1 MKTAMGDGGV
11 PGLSNE
17 ERQKPRGQIGHAENA
32 HLLEEQYEQWRVNPS
47 SVDATWRAFFE
58 GFELGTQLE
67 PDREGLNGSS
77 EGNGIAAPVIPAAE
91 PTAALPAVDPMRQ
104 GHLSHLLF
112 AYRMLGHYIANIDPL
127 DFNKKELP
135 ELDLHNFKFTDADLD
150 QEFNAGTAGGG
161 GQKTLREILQILQ
174 DTYCRTV
181 GAQYM
186 HIQNFEIRRWLRDRM
201 ESSLNR
207 PNYSGEK
214 KRRILKSLMDAEQF
228 EKFLHTSYVG
238 QKRFSL
244 EGGETL
250 IPVLDAI
257 IQASP
262 SRGVFKIAMG
272 MAHRGRLNVLA
283 NILGKD
289 YKFLFDEFSDNYVQ
303 QVAHGD
309 GDVKYHLGFENTR
322 TTVDGGKVSI
332 NLAPNPSHLEAVTP
346 VVQGKARAF
355 QRLVNDSEE
364 RKKILPVVIH
374 GDGAFIGQGIVAET
388 FNMSQLD
395 GYKTGGTVHIVVNN
409 QIGFTTLPHDAR
421 STLYCTATAK
431 MLDVPIFH
439 VNGNDPVA
447 AVHCIEMALDFRQQF
462 GRDVVVDI
470 VCYRKHG
477 HNEGDEP
484 SFTQPRLYAAIA
496 KQPLVSEVFLKSL
509 IEEDVIDHEEA
520 QSFRNSFR
528 TALECARNESRSETQ
543 KLKPAIRPQLSTPE
557 MLDPANTAVT
567 LERLREVGM
576 PLTSEPDE
584 FALNPK
590 IQRLIK
596 QRREMVQGERPL
608 DWGMA
613 EALAF
618 GTLLTEDIP
627 VRLSGQDVRRGTFSH
642 RHAVYYEVGTRRRYL
657 PLRKLAPQQADFR
670 IFNSPLTE
678 AAVLGFEFGYS
689 LDYPNMLLLWEAQF
703 GDFANGA
710 QVIIDQFI
718 ASSESKWNETSN
730 IVLLLPHGYE
740 GQGPEHSSGRLER
753 FLQACAEDN
762 IQVGNFTTP
771 ANLFHALRRQVY
783 RPFNKPLVI
792 MTPKSLLRDPRCTS
806 SLEDLS
812 EGEFREI
819 IPDTKENAS
828 AKRVIF
834 CTGKVYYDLEEY
846 REQNNIDDAAIIRIE
861 QHYPLHE
868 ARLREALRHHPE
880 ASQFV
885 WCQEESENMG
895 AWFFMEP
902 RLRKLL
908 GQEIIYAGR
917 DASASPATGSRAI
930 HLLEQTKLIEEAF
943 TL

>member
-1 MKTAMGDGGV
+1 MKTPKGNGAA
-11 PGLSNE
+11 PALSTE

-32 HLLEEQYEQWRVNPS
+32 HMLEEHYEQWRVTPS

-67 PDREGLNGSS
+67 PDREGLNGGGRST
-77 EGNGIAAPVIPAAE
+77 GAVAPEVPRVE
-91 PTAALPAVDPMRQ
+91 PVPELPEVDPMRQ
-104 GHLSHLLF
+104 GRLFHLLF
-112 AYRMLGHYIANIDPL
+112 AYRMLGHYVANLDPL
-127 DFNKKELP
+127 GFNKQELP
-135 ELDLHNFKFTDADLD
+135 ELDLHNFKFTEADLD
-150 QEFNAGTAGGG
+150 HEFNAGSAGGG

-201 ESSLNR
+201 ESSRNR
-207 PNYSGEK
+207 PDYSREK
-214 KRRILKSLMDAEQF
+214 KRRIFKSLLDAEQF
-228 EKFLHTSYVG
+228 ERFLHTSYVG

-257 IQASP
+257 IQSAP

-272 MAHRGRLNVLA
+272 MPHRGRLNVLA
-283 NILGKD
+283 NIIGKD

-303 QVAHGD
+303 QLAHGD

-322 TTVDGGKVSI
+322 TTASGGKVSI
-332 NLAPNPSHLEAVTP
+332 KLAPNPSHLEAVTP

-355 QRLVNDSEE
+355 QRLINDSKD
-364 RKKILPVVIH
+364 RKKVLPVVIH

-421 STLYCTATAK
+421 STLYCTASAK

-484 SFTQPRLYAAIA
+484 SFTQPRLYASIA
-496 KQPLVSEVFLKSL
+496 EQPLVSDLFLKSL

-520 QSFRNSFR
+520 QSFRDSFR
-528 TALECARNESRSETQ
+528 TALECARNESRSETH
-543 KLKPAIRPQLSTPE
+543 KLRPAIRPQLATPE
-557 MLDPANTAVT
+557 MLDPADTAVS
-567 LERLREVGM
+567 LERLREVGL
-576 PLTSEPDE
+576 PLTCEPDD

-596 QRREMVQGERPL
+596 QRREMVEGKRPL
-608 DWGMA
+608 DWGMV

-657 PLRKLAPQQADFR
+657 PLRKLAPKQADFR

-689 LDYPNMLLLWEAQF
+689 LEYPNMLMLWEAQF

-771 ANLFHALRRQVY
+771 ANLFHALRRQLY
-783 RPFNKPLVI
+783 RSFNKPLVV

-819 IPDTKENAS
+819 IPDTKGNGS
-828 AKRVIF
+828 AKRIIF
-834 CTGKVYYDLEEY
+834 CTGKVYFDLEDH
-846 REQNNIDDAAIIRIE
+846 REKNNIDDAAIIRIE

-868 ARLREALRHHPE
+868 VKLLEALRHHPE
-880 ASQFV
+880 ADTYV

-930 HLLEQTKLIEEAF
+930 HLLEQAKLIEEAF

>member
-1 MKTAMGDGGV
+1 M
-11 PGLSNE
+11 
-17 ERQKPRGQIGHAENA
+17 
-32 HLLEEQYEQWRVNPS
+32 LEEHYEQWRVTPS

-67 PDREGLNGSS
+67 PGREGLNGGGRS
-77 EGNGIAAPVIPAAE
+77 NGAVAPEVPRVE
-91 PTAALPAVDPMRQ
+91 PVPELPEVDPMRQ
-104 GHLSHLLF
+104 GRLFHLLF
-112 AYRMLGHYIANIDPL
+112 AYRMLGHYVANLDPL
-127 DFNKKELP
+127 GFNKQELP
-135 ELDLHNFKFTDADLD
+135 ELDLHNFKFTEADLD
-150 QEFNAGTAGGG
+150 HEFNAGSAGGG

-201 ESSLNR
+201 ESSRNR
-207 PNYSGEK
+207 PDYSREK
-214 KRRILKSLMDAEQF
+214 KRRIFKSLLDAEQF
-228 EKFLHTSYVG
+228 ERFLHTSYVG

-257 IQASP
+257 IQGAP

-272 MAHRGRLNVLA
+272 MPHRGRLNVLA
-283 NILGKD
+283 NIIGKD

-303 QVAHGD
+303 QLAHGD

-322 TTVDGGKVSI
+322 TTAGGGKVSI
-332 NLAPNPSHLEAVTP
+332 KLAPNPSHLEAVTP

-355 QRLVNDSEE
+355 QRLINDSKD
-364 RKKILPVVIH
+364 RKKVLPVVIH

-421 STLYCTATAK
+421 STLYCTASAK

-484 SFTQPRLYAAIA
+484 SFTQPRLYASIA
-496 KQPLVSEVFLKSL
+496 EQPLVSDLFLKSL

-520 QSFRNSFR
+520 QSFRDSFR
-528 TALECARNESRSETQ
+528 TALECARNESRSETH
-543 KLKPAIRPQLSTPE
+543 KLRPAIRPQLATPE
-557 MLDPANTAVT
+557 MLDPADTAVS
-567 LERLREVGM
+567 LERLREVGL
-576 PLTSEPDE
+576 PLTCEPDD

-596 QRREMVQGERPL
+596 QRREMVEGERPL
-608 DWGMA
+608 DWGMV

-657 PLRKLAPQQADFR
+657 PLRKLAPKQADFR

-689 LDYPNMLLLWEAQF
+689 LEYPNMLMLWEAQF

-771 ANLFHALRRQVY
+771 ANLFHALRRQLY
-783 RPFNKPLVI
+783 RSFNKPLVV

-819 IPDTKENAS
+819 IPDTKGNGS
-828 AKRVIF
+828 AKRIIF
-834 CTGKVYYDLEEY
+834 CTGKVYFDLEDH
-846 REQNNIDDAAIIRIE
+846 REKNNIDDAAIIRIE

-868 ARLREALRHHPE
+868 VKLLEALRHHPE
-880 ASQFV
+880 ADTYV

-930 HLLEQTKLIEEAF
+930 HLLEQAKLIEEAF

>member
-1 MKTAMGDGGV
+1 MKTPKGNGAS
-11 PGLSNE
+11 PALSTE

-32 HLLEEQYEQWRVNPS
+32 HMLEEHYEQWRVTPS

-67 PDREGLNGSS
+67 PDREELNSGGRS
-77 EGNGIAAPVIPAAE
+77 NGAVAPEVPRGGPVPE
-91 PTAALPAVDPMRQ
+91 LPEVDPMRQ
-104 GHLSHLLF
+104 GRLFHLLF
-112 AYRMLGHYIANIDPL
+112 AYRMLGHYVANLDPL
-127 DFNKKELP
+127 GFNKQELP
-135 ELDLHNFKFTDADLD
+135 ELDLHNFKFTEADLD
-150 QEFNAGTAGGG
+150 HEFNAGSAGGG

-201 ESSLNR
+201 ESSRNR
-207 PNYSGEK
+207 PDYSREK
-214 KRRILKSLMDAEQF
+214 KRRIFKSLLDAEQF
-228 EKFLHTSYVG
+228 ERFLHTSYVG

-257 IQASP
+257 IQGAP

-272 MAHRGRLNVLA
+272 MPHRGRLNVLA
-283 NILGKD
+283 NIIGKD

-303 QVAHGD
+303 QLAHGD

-322 TTVDGGKVSI
+322 TTAGGGKVSI
-332 NLAPNPSHLEAVTP
+332 KLAPNPSHLEAVTP

-355 QRLVNDSEE
+355 QRLINDSKD
-364 RKKILPVVIH
+364 RKKVLPVVIH

-421 STLYCTATAK
+421 STLYCTASAK

-484 SFTQPRLYAAIA
+484 SFTQPRLYASIA
-496 KQPLVSEVFLKSL
+496 EQPLVSDLFLKSL

-520 QSFRNSFR
+520 QSFRDSFR
-528 TALECARNESRSETQ
+528 TALECARNESRSETH
-543 KLKPAIRPQLSTPE
+543 KLRPAIRPQLATPE
-557 MLDPANTAVT
+557 MLDPADTAVS
-567 LERLREVGM
+567 LERLREVGL
-576 PLTSEPDE
+576 PLTCEPDD

-596 QRREMVQGERPL
+596 QRREMVEGERPL
-608 DWGMA
+608 DWGMV

-657 PLRKLAPQQADFR
+657 PLRKLAPKQADFR

-689 LDYPNMLLLWEAQF
+689 LEYPNMLMLWEAQF

-771 ANLFHALRRQVY
+771 ANLFHALRRQLY
-783 RPFNKPLVI
+783 RSFNKPLVV

-819 IPDTKENAS
+819 IPDTKGNGS
-828 AKRVIF
+828 AKRIIF
-834 CTGKVYYDLEEY
+834 CTGKVYFDLEDH
-846 REQNNIDDAAIIRIE
+846 REKNNIDDAAIIRIE

-868 ARLREALRHHPE
+868 VKLLEALRHHPE
-880 ASQFV
+880 ADTYV

-930 HLLEQTKLIEEAF
+930 HLLEQAKLIEEAF

>member
-1 MKTAMGDGGV
+1 
-11 PGLSNE
+11 
-17 ERQKPRGQIGHAENA
+17 
-32 HLLEEQYEQWRVNPS
+32 
-47 SVDATWRAFFE
+47 
-58 GFELGTQLE
+58 
-67 PDREGLNGSS
+67 
-77 EGNGIAAPVIPAAE
+77 
-91 PTAALPAVDPMRQ
+91 
-104 GHLSHLLF
+104 
-112 AYRMLGHYIANIDPL
+112 
-127 DFNKKELP
+127 
-135 ELDLHNFKFTDADLD
+135 
-150 QEFNAGTAGGG
+150 
-161 GQKTLREILQILQ
+161 
-174 DTYCRTV
+174 
-181 GAQYM
+181 
-186 HIQNFEIRRWLRDRM
+186 
-201 ESSLNR
+201 
-207 PNYSGEK
+207 
-214 KRRILKSLMDAEQF
+214 
-228 EKFLHTSYVG
+228 
-238 QKRFSL
+238 
-244 EGGETL
+244 
-250 IPVLDAI
+250 
-257 IQASP
+257 
-262 SRGVFKIAMG
+262 
-272 MAHRGRLNVLA
+272 
-283 NILGKD
+283 
-289 YKFLFDEFSDNYVQ
+289 
-303 QVAHGD
+303 
-309 GDVKYHLGFENTR
+309 
-322 TTVDGGKVSI
+322 
-332 NLAPNPSHLEAVTP
+332 
-346 VVQGKARAF
+346 
-355 QRLVNDSEE
+355 
-364 RKKILPVVIH
+364 
-374 GDGAFIGQGIVAET
+374 
-388 FNMSQLD
+388 
-395 GYKTGGTVHIVVNN
+395 
-409 QIGFTTLPHDAR
+409 
-421 STLYCTATAK
+421 
-431 MLDVPIFH
+431 
-439 VNGNDPVA
+439 
-447 AVHCIEMALDFRQQF
+447 
-462 GRDVVVDI
+462 
-470 VCYRKHG
+470 
-477 HNEGDEP
+477 
-484 SFTQPRLYAAIA
+484 
-496 KQPLVSEVFLKSL
+496 
-509 IEEDVIDHEEA
+509 
-520 QSFRNSFR
+520 
-528 TALECARNESRSETQ
+528 
-543 KLKPAIRPQLSTPE
+543 
-557 MLDPANTAVT
+557 
-567 LERLREVGM
+567 
-576 PLTSEPDE
+576 
-584 FALNPK
+584 
-590 IQRLIK
+590 
-596 QRREMVQGERPL
+596 MVEGERPL

>member
-1 MKTAMGDGGV
+1 M
-11 PGLSNE
+11 
-17 ERQKPRGQIGHAENA
+17 
-32 HLLEEQYEQWRVNPS
+32 LEEHYEQWRVTPS

-67 PDREGLNGSS
+67 PDREELNGGGRS
-77 EGNGIAAPVIPAAE
+77 NGAVAPEVPQVE
-91 PTAALPAVDPMRQ
+91 PVPELPEVDPMRQ
-104 GHLSHLLF
+104 GRLFHLLF
-112 AYRMLGHYIANIDPL
+112 AYRMLGHYVANLDPL
-127 DFNKKELP
+127 GFNKQELP
-135 ELDLHNFKFTDADLD
+135 ELDLHNFKFTEADLD
-150 QEFNAGTAGGG
+150 HEFNAGSAGGG

-201 ESSLNR
+201 ESSRNR
-207 PNYSGEK
+207 PDYSREK
-214 KRRILKSLMDAEQF
+214 KRRIFKSLLDAEQF
-228 EKFLHTSYVG
+228 ERFLHTSYVG

-257 IQASP
+257 IQGAP

-272 MAHRGRLNVLA
+272 MPHRGRLNVLA
-283 NILGKD
+283 NIIGKD

-303 QVAHGD
+303 QLAHGD

-322 TTVDGGKVSI
+322 TTAGGGKVSI
-332 NLAPNPSHLEAVTP
+332 KLAPNPSHLEAVTP

-355 QRLVNDSEE
+355 QRLINDSKD
-364 RKKILPVVIH
+364 RKKVLPVVIH

-421 STLYCTATAK
+421 STLYCTASAK

-484 SFTQPRLYAAIA
+484 SFTQPRLYASIA
-496 KQPLVSEVFLKSL
+496 EQPLVSDLFLKSL

-520 QSFRNSFR
+520 QSFRDSFR
-528 TALECARNESRSETQ
+528 TALECARNESRSETH
-543 KLKPAIRPQLSTPE
+543 KLRPAIRPQLATPE
-557 MLDPANTAVT
+557 MLDPADTAVS
-567 LERLREVGM
+567 LERLREVGL
-576 PLTSEPDE
+576 PLTCEPDD

-596 QRREMVQGERPL
+596 QRREMVEGERPL
-608 DWGMA
+608 DWGMV

-657 PLRKLAPQQADFR
+657 PLRKLAPKQADFR

-689 LDYPNMLLLWEAQF
+689 LEYPNMLMLWEAQF

-771 ANLFHALRRQVY
+771 ANLFHALRRQLY
-783 RPFNKPLVI
+783 RSFNKPLVV

-819 IPDTKENAS
+819 IPDTKGNGS
-828 AKRVIF
+828 AKRIIF
-834 CTGKVYYDLEEY
+834 CTGKVYFDLEDH
-846 REQNNIDDAAIIRIE
+846 REKNNIDEAAIIRIE

-868 ARLREALRHHPE
+868 VKLLEALHHHPE
-880 ASQFV
+880 ADTYV

-930 HLLEQTKLIEEAF
+930 HLLEQAKLIEEAF

>member
-1 MKTAMGDGGV
+1 MKTPKGNGAS
-11 PGLSNE
+11 PALSTE

-32 HLLEEQYEQWRVNPS
+32 HMLEEHYEQWRVTPS

-67 PDREGLNGSS
+67 PDREELNGVGRS
-77 EGNGIAAPVIPAAE
+77 NGAVAPEVPRGE
-91 PTAALPAVDPMRQ
+91 PVPELPEVDPMRQ
-104 GHLSHLLF
+104 GRLFHLLF
-112 AYRMLGHYIANIDPL
+112 AYRMLGHYVANLDPL
-127 DFNKKELP
+127 GFNKQELP
-135 ELDLHNFKFTDADLD
+135 ELDLHNFKFTEADLD
-150 QEFNAGTAGGG
+150 HEFNAGSAGGG
-161 GQKTLREILQILQ
+161 GQKTLREIWQILQ

-201 ESSLNR
+201 ESSRNR
-207 PNYSGEK
+207 PDYSREK
-214 KRRILKSLMDAEQF
+214 KRRIFKSLLDAEQF
-228 EKFLHTSYVG
+228 ERVLHTSYVG

-257 IQASP
+257 IQSAP

-272 MAHRGRLNVLA
+272 MPHRGRLNVLA
-283 NILGKD
+283 NIIGKD

-303 QVAHGD
+303 QLAHGD

-322 TTVDGGKVSI
+322 TTAGGGKVSI
-332 NLAPNPSHLEAVTP
+332 KLAPNPSHLEAVTP

-355 QRLVNDSEE
+355 QRLINDSKD
-364 RKKILPVVIH
+364 RKKVLPVVIH

-421 STLYCTATAK
+421 STLYCTASAK

-484 SFTQPRLYAAIA
+484 SFTQPRLYASIA
-496 KQPLVSEVFLKSL
+496 EQPLVSDLFLKSL

-520 QSFRNSFR
+520 QSFRDSFR
-528 TALECARNESRSETQ
+528 TALECARNESRSETH
-543 KLKPAIRPQLSTPE
+543 KLRPAIRPQLATPE
-557 MLDPANTAVT
+557 MLDPADTAVS
-567 LERLREVGM
+567 LERLREVGL
-576 PLTSEPDE
+576 PLTCEPDD

-596 QRREMVQGERPL
+596 QRREMVEGERPL
-608 DWGMA
+608 DWGMV

-657 PLRKLAPQQADFR
+657 PLRKLAPKQADFR

-689 LDYPNMLLLWEAQF
+689 LEYPNMLMLWEAQF

-771 ANLFHALRRQVY
+771 ANLFHALRRQLY
-783 RPFNKPLVI
+783 RSFNKPLVV

-819 IPDTKENAS
+819 IPDTKGNGS
-828 AKRVIF
+828 AKRIIF
-834 CTGKVYYDLEEY
+834 CTGKVYFDLEDH
-846 REQNNIDDAAIIRIE
+846 REKNNIDDAAIIRIE

-868 ARLREALRHHPE
+868 VKLLEALRHHPE
-880 ASQFV
+880 ADTYV

-930 HLLEQTKLIEEAF
+930 HLLEQAKLIEEAF

>member
-1 MKTAMGDGGV
+1 M
-11 PGLSNE
+11 
-17 ERQKPRGQIGHAENA
+17 
-32 HLLEEQYEQWRVNPS
+32 LEEHYEQWRVTPS

-67 PDREGLNGSS
+67 PDREGLNGGGRST
-77 EGNGIAAPVIPAAE
+77 GAVAPEVPRVE
-91 PTAALPAVDPMRQ
+91 PVPELPEVDPMRQ
-104 GHLSHLLF
+104 GRLFHLLF
-112 AYRMLGHYIANIDPL
+112 AYRMLGHYVANLDPL
-127 DFNKKELP
+127 GFNKQELP
-135 ELDLHNFKFTDADLD
+135 ELDLHNFKFTEADLD
-150 QEFNAGTAGGG
+150 HEFNAGSAGGG

-201 ESSLNR
+201 ESSRNR
-207 PNYSGEK
+207 PDYSREK
-214 KRRILKSLMDAEQF
+214 KRRIFKSLLDAEQF
-228 EKFLHTSYVG
+228 ERFLHTSYVG

-257 IQASP
+257 IQSAP

-272 MAHRGRLNVLA
+272 MPHRGRLNVLA
-283 NILGKD
+283 NIIGKD

-303 QVAHGD
+303 QLAHGD

-322 TTVDGGKVSI
+322 TTASGGKVSI
-332 NLAPNPSHLEAVTP
+332 KLAPNPSHLEAVTP

-355 QRLVNDSEE
+355 QRLINDSKD
-364 RKKILPVVIH
+364 RKKVLPVVIH

-421 STLYCTATAK
+421 STLYCTASAK

-484 SFTQPRLYAAIA
+484 SFTQPRLYASIA
-496 KQPLVSEVFLKSL
+496 EQPLVSDLFLKSL

-520 QSFRNSFR
+520 QSFRDSFR
-528 TALECARNESRSETQ
+528 TALECARNESRSETH
-543 KLKPAIRPQLSTPE
+543 KLRPAIRPQLATPE
-557 MLDPANTAVT
+557 MLDPADTAVS
-567 LERLREVGM
+567 LERLREVGL
-576 PLTSEPDE
+576 PLTCEPDD

-596 QRREMVQGERPL
+596 QRREMVEGKRPL
-608 DWGMA
+608 DWGMV

-657 PLRKLAPQQADFR
+657 PLRKLAPKQADFR

-689 LDYPNMLLLWEAQF
+689 LEYPNMLMLWEAQF

-771 ANLFHALRRQVY
+771 ANLFHALRRQLY
-783 RPFNKPLVI
+783 RSFNKPLVV

-819 IPDTKENAS
+819 IPDTKGNGS
-828 AKRVIF
+828 AKRIIF
-834 CTGKVYYDLEEY
+834 CTGKVYFDLEDH
-846 REQNNIDDAAIIRIE
+846 REKNNIDDAAIIRIE

-868 ARLREALRHHPE
+868 VKLLEALRHHPE
-880 ASQFV
+880 ADTYV

-930 HLLEQTKLIEEAF
+930 HLLEQAKLIEEAF

>member
-1 MKTAMGDGGV
+1 MNTAPRGGSA
-11 PGLSNE
+11 PSLTAS
-17 ERQKPRGQIGHAENA
+17 ERQKPRGQVGHADNA
-32 HLLEEQYEQWRVNPS
+32 GLLEESYEQWRVNPA
-47 SVDATWRAFFE
+47 SVDAAWQAFFE
-58 GFELGTQLE
+58 GFELGSQLAPE
-67 PDREGLNGSS
+67 RAGKTG
-77 EGNGIAAPVIPAAE
+77 GNGATAPAASSA
-91 PTAALPAVDPMRQ
+91 PTPALPVVDPMRQ
-104 GHLSHLLF
+104 GRLSHLLF
-112 AYRMLGHYIANIDPL
+112 TYRMLGHYIANLDPL
-127 DFNKKELP
+127 GFNKNELP
-135 ELDLHNFKFTDADLD
+135 ELDLHNFKFSEADLD
-150 QEFNAGTAGGG
+150 QKFDAGTAGGG

-186 HIQNFEIRRWLRDRM
+186 HIQHFKIRRWLRDRM
-201 ESSLNR
+201 ESTRNR
-207 PNYSGEK
+207 PAYSGKK

-228 EKFLHTSYVG
+228 EKFLHTRYVG

-257 IQASP
+257 VQGAP
-262 SRGVFKIAMG
+262 GRGIFKIAMG

-283 NILGKD
+283 NIIGKD
-289 YKFLFDEFSDNYVQ
+289 FKFLFEEFSDNYVQ
-303 QVAHGD
+303 QIAYGD

-322 TTVDGGKVSI
+322 TTVDGDKVSI

-355 QRLVNDSEE
+355 QRLLKDSKE
-364 RKKILPVVIH
+364 RKKVLPVVIH

-421 STLYCTATAK
+421 STLYCTASAK

-484 SFTQPRLYAAIA
+484 SFTQPRIYASIA
-496 KQPLVSEVFLKSL
+496 KQPLISEILLKSL
-509 IEEDVIDHEEA
+509 VGQDVIDREEA
-520 QSFRNSFR
+520 QSFRDTYR
-528 TALECARNESRSETQ
+528 MALDCARSESRSETH
-543 KLKPAIRPQLSTPE
+543 KMKPAIRPQLATPE
-557 MLDPANTAVT
+557 MLDPVDTAVST
-567 LERLREVGM
+567 EKLREVGL
-576 PLTSEPDE
+576 PITAEPE
-584 FALNPK
+584 AFALNPK
-590 IQRLIK
+590 IQRLIR
-596 QRREMVQGERPL
+596 QRREMIDGERPV

-613 EALAF
+613 ETLAY
-618 GTLLTEDIP
+618 GTLLVENIP

-642 RHAVYYEVGTRRRYL
+642 RHAVYYEVGTRRRYI
-657 PLRKLAPQQADFR
+657 PLRKLAPQQGDFR
-670 IFNSPLTE
+670 IYNSPLTE
-678 AAVLGFEFGYS
+678 AAVLGFEFGYT

-718 ASSESKWNETSN
+718 TSSESKWNETSN

-762 IQVGNFTTP
+762 IQVGNLTTP
-771 ANLFHALRRQVY
+771 ANLFHALRRQVH
-783 RPFNKPLVI
+783 RPFNKPLVL

-806 SLEDLS
+806 ALDDFTD
-812 EGEFREI
+812 GEFREI
-819 IPDTKENAS
+819 IPDTLGMQS
-828 AKRVIF
+828 AKRVVF
-834 CTGKVYYDLEEY
+834 CTGKVYFDLEEY
-846 REQNNIDDAAIIRIE
+846 REKNNIDDAAIVRIE

-868 ARLREALRHHPE
+868 PKLREALKRHPR
-880 ASQFV
+880 AKRFI

-902 RLRKLL
+902 RLRRLL
-908 GQEIIYAGR
+908 GREIGYAGR

-930 HLLEQTKLIEEAF
+930 HQLEQAKLIEEAF